1 MNHPSG
7 RAPDGDLTAKARIR
21 NAALELYAANGEDR
35 TSMRAV
41 SARAGVIVGLVV
53 HHFGSKDGL
62 REAVE
67 QLIVESFASA
77 IPPTPAHSTAPV
89 DSTAPR
95 AAEGRDLASVRDEAV
110 ATMLAENPES
120 VDYLRRALLETGTA
134 RGHLLERLTELTH
147 REVVAMR
154 ESGAASRGRPDS
166 VQVIDVL
173 VNQLG
178 RLFLQPLVDSAWSHL
193 GNFTHTDDR
202 NKPELTVQSRGDRP
216 GGKPAGAPTDDPD
229 SAPDGPQ

>member
-41 SARAGVIVGLVV
+41 SA
-53 HHFGSKDGL
+53 
-62 REAVE
+62 
-67 QLIVESFASA
+67 
-77 IPPTPAHSTAPV
+77 
-89 DSTAPR
+89 
-95 AAEGRDLASVRDEAV
+95 
-110 ATMLAENPES
+110 ENPEI